1 MRNTMAKSID
11 LRLSSLAR
19 RAMLWAMMMYTV
31 AFGAAALVVA
41 FALWREASCS
51 PAPQKFHPLYMVV
64 SAPEIAE
71 RPAKS

>member
-1 MRNTMAKSID
+1 MRNTTAKSID

-31 AFGAAALVVA
+31 AFGVAALVVA
-41 FALWREASCS
+41 FALWREAPCS
-51 PAPQKFHPLYMVV
+51 PTPQKFHPLYMVL

-71 RPAKS
+71 RPGQS